1 MVFVA
6 ALWESEQGLLRLHLT
21 VADSAQLSQGRL
33 QLYHLAYLLL
43 FLACL
48 FDDGCLYCDI
58 ITLLLQFLYRI
69 VSNVLVALSATWPV
83 LVPVASV
90 NMPEEAF
97 GVAAVPTT
105 LENVQVLASV
115 HALEADSARDLGR
128 FSLLFLFLVH
138 LSINLYL

>member
-69 VSNVLVALSATWPV
+69 VSD
-83 LVPVASV
+83 
-90 NMPEEAF
+90 
-97 GVAAVPTT
+97 
-105 LENVQVLASV
+105 VQVA
-115 HALEADSARDLGR
+115 
-128 FSLLFLFLVH
+128 
-138 LSINLYL
+138 